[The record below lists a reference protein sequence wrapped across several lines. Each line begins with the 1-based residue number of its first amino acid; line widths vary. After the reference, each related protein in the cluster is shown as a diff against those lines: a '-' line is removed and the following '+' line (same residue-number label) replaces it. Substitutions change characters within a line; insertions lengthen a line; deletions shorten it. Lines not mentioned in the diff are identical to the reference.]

1 MGYRKTEHKNA
12 LTKLVKEKKMILQ
25 TDAADRLNK
34 DSINST
40 AKVLAEQGKFKRQK
54 VKVRGKVGNLT
65 DQYLLYSN
73 DIKQAEILEYEKELI
88 NRPFESPLKKNHC
101 YKKIEDPVEQELKLI
116 VPEIIEDGNIEEGIV
131 NNNVIDIQEYI
142 KVNNHDLLIK
152 EYKGERIVTFKEID
166 AVHQRPNGTAS
177 RNFKNNRERFIE
189 DVDYFIV
196 GKNQKDDIRPLDI
209 PNRGL
214 TLITETGYMM
224 LVKSFTDDLSWE
236 VQRQLVKSYFKIK
249 ELKEIQNNNL
259 PIVQKDL
266 KFDGIYDIIKMFA
279 GGITDL
285 NDRVKLLENTIEGFK
300 KAVTGWYIGLRSSL
314 NRIF

>member
-1 MGYRKTEHKNA
+1 MVHMGYRKTEHKNA

-300 KAVTGWYIGLRSSL
+300 KAVTG
-314 NRIF
+314 

>member
-300 KAVTGWYIGLRSSL
+300 KAVTG
-314 NRIF
+314 